1 MRTIS
6 FINYKGGV
14 GKTTST
20 YHIGCALAY
29 FHKKRVLLVDIDPQ
43 TNLTFLC
50 AIEDRWNKYKN
61 SGGQTIFSLYKR
73 YLEGKGTS
81 LSRGIWKSP
90 ILDRRG
96 KVCMENLDLIPSD
109 FELIT
114 DPDVKVSTAFRISAR
129 NPLQSQINAIKLK
142 AEHYVIPRIFLKE
155 LLRQCQSDY
164 DYVLIDCPPNLYLL
178 TQNALLASDYYVVTA
193 LPDHLSTIGM
203 QALIRGADDLS
214 KQLINY
220 AKIIGHNLSAPE
232 MGGVIFVRVL
242 RQLPTKIHSAT
253 ISRIQTKYRKLVF
266 SSYTTEL
273 TGYQEASQD
282 AIPVFL
288 HGSANAKRAS
298 DQYLAITDEFLK
310 RFP

>member
-1 MRTIS
+1 MKIIS

-14 GKTTST
+14 GKTTTT

-29 FHKKRVLLVDIDPQ
+29 FHHKRVLLVDIDPQ

-50 AIEDRWNKYKN
+50 AIENRWQKYKN
-61 SGGQTIFSLYKR
+61 TGGQTIFSLYKR
-73 YLEGKGTS
+73 YLEGKGCNAS
-81 LSRGIWKSP
+81 KGIWKSP
-90 ILDRRG
+90 VHDRRG
-96 KVCMENLDLIPSD
+96 KECITGLDLIPSD

-114 DPDVKVSTAFRISAR
+114 DPDVKVSTASKISQR
-129 NPLQSQINAIKLK
+129 NPLQSQISEIKLK
-142 AEHYVIPRIFLKE
+142 AEHYVIPRIFLKQ
-155 LLRQCQSDY
+155 LLRQCQSGY

-178 TQNALLASDYYVVTA
+178 TQNALLTSDYYVVTA

-220 AKIIGHNLSAPE
+220 ARIVGHTLSAPE

-253 ISRIQTKYRKLVF
+253 ISRIETKFPELVF
-266 SSYTTEL
+266 RSYTTEL

-288 HGSANAKRAS
+288 HGSANAKRAA
-298 DQYLAITDEFLK
+298 DQYLAITEEFVK